1 MQPGI
6 YEVIDKLLRLGAA
19 VAAAVMAAL
28 LVPALVFVFVVIRR
42 FRPCKG

>member
-6 YEVIDKLLRLGAA
+6 YEVIDKLLRLGLALG
-19 VAAAVMAAL
+19 AAVMAAL
-28 LVPALVFVFVVIRR
+28 LVPALVFVFVIIRR